1 MVRRVGRL
9 LPGCGELSA
18 PVSRITESGVPHPSS
33 AQDGVPGQLSEIDFN
48 APLCGNILRRMQSTS
63 KRLRAAKFALIAL
76 TAMCVLLLGARHFFL
91 YGQDKSGFPDGF
103 DAVQAAPGSHKV
115 IFENEFIRVLQ
126 VTLPPAGH
134 AEPMHFHRWP
144 SLFIGYDTGGTTAHI
159 RYHAADGK
167 VHDQPSKQEPVHPGE
182 WGAFWMKPEPM
193 HSIEVVENAKPG
205 PGGFPGWLRVEI
217 KCAR

>member
-1 MVRRVGRL
+1 
-9 LPGCGELSA
+9 
-18 PVSRITESGVPHPSS
+18 
-33 AQDGVPGQLSEIDFN
+33 
-48 APLCGNILRRMQSTS
+48 MQSTS

-144 SLFIGYDTGGTTAHI
+144 SLFIGYERAARRRTSAITQRTVKCMINRARASRCI
-159 RYHAADGK
+159 RANG
-167 VHDQPSKQEPVHPGE
+167 VLPG
-182 WGAFWMKPEPM
+182 
-193 HSIEVVENAKPG
+193 
-205 PGGFPGWLRVEI
+205 
-217 KCAR
+217 